1 MVRDSVQILEEVS
14 EDELNRVPI
23 RYYHVD
29 RGKEE
34 TIESCQG
41 DLITICNAL
50 ADYAD
55 MLNDY
60 LLSDTN
66 RLNHCGIIRY
76 EAMRDKC
83 WRISKKLQV
92 KIGYDRDA
100 AIEKCRKKAL
110 RDSTWDSGVGEDAL
124 ILSARKAAAEKAR
137 ADEKATKTDK

>member
-1 MVRDSVQILEEVS
+1 MVRDSVQILEEVT
-14 EDELNRVPI
+14 EDELYRVPV

-29 RGKEE
+29 RGQEQ

-50 ADYAD
+50 FDYAD

-60 LLSDTN
+60 LISDSN
-66 RLNHCGIIRY
+66 KLNHCGIIRY
-76 EAMRDKC
+76 ETMRDKC
-83 WRISKKLQV
+83 WSISKKLQA

-110 RDSTWDSGVGEDAL
+110 RNSTSDLGVGEDAL
-124 ILSARKAAAEKAR
+124 ILSARKAAAEKAK
-137 ADEKATKTDK
+137 ADEKATKKDK